1 MNDLE
6 RKRAELMARLA
17 RRIRSPETLRAM
29 AAVPR
34 ERFVPPE
41 HQSLAYLDIPLSIGE
56 GQTIS
61 QPTMVAEM
69 TAALRLAP
77 RDKVLEVGTGSGY
90 QAAVLAEVASDGMV
104 VTVERLPTLA
114 ARAEATLAELDY
126 RNIVVEPAGAVPG
139 CLERGPY
146 DAILVAAAAP
156 SIPPSLLS
164 QLRVGGRMALPV
176 GPREQ
181 QELLL
186 VLKTGEGHLHQRP
199 WPLPLRPPARRRGV
213 RGVMGPV
220 TENMRSILTT
230 TQNWNL
236 FGLLWCSYADTG
248 PER

>member
-1 MNDLE
+1 MSELE
-6 RKRAELMARLA
+6 RKRADLMAQLA

-34 ERFVPPE
+34 ERFVPSE
-41 HQSLAYLDIPLSIGE
+41 YVGLAYLDIPLAIGE

-69 TAALRLAP
+69 TAALRLSS

-90 QAAVLAEVASDGMV
+90 QAAVLAQLAHEGMV
-104 VTVERLPTLA
+104 VTVERLPELA
-114 ARAEATLAELDY
+114 ARAEATLLELDY
-126 RNIVVEPAGAVPG
+126 RNVVVEMAGPVPG
-139 CLERGPY
+139 CPERGRY

-176 GPREQ
+176 GPREE

-186 VLKTGEGHLHQRP
+186 VLKTGEGVSISALGPCRFV
-199 WPLPLRPPARRRGV
+199 PLLGAEG
-213 RGVMGPV
+213 
-220 TENMRSILTT
+220 
-230 TQNWNL
+230 
-236 FGLLWCSYADTG
+236 FG
-248 PER
+248 E